1 MREYK
6 APLNRFFFFSMVTF
20 KKLNLVMVFIY
31 KIHFLGHHKFRMRTK
46 NNQNLEDNENEI
58 LIKENVIAENVL
70 LN

>member
-1 MREYK
+1 
-6 APLNRFFFFSMVTF
+6 MVTF